1 MSLEGVCSLMSR
13 GSRYKTKLVIFP
25 SCARKYTVW
34 CMFLFLFVFYIFIC
48 LHLLNCSL
56 VSRLVILLQMSFL
69 RPSRSR
75 ATITHGRKKHLV
87 EVVTAVD
94 DVKAYKVYGN
104 LRVERMNWHQLGA
117 LMKMATRMK
126 KEEKKW
132 WDIYDSLEPRIPC
145 LISEYNFLPT
155 VQISSSFMC
164 KLSNNVVQIIKLLS

>member
-1 MSLEGVCSLMSR
+1 MQAASILKKLVLNMGISLDQCRKNMSLEGVCSLMSR

-75 ATITHGRKKHLV
+75 ATITRMGPEALGRSCEGYRCVQGIRKL
-87 EVVTAVD
+87 
-94 DVKAYKVYGN
+94 
-104 LRVERMNWHQLGA
+104 LVERMNRHQLGA
-117 LMKMATRMK
+117 WMKKATRVEK
-126 KEEKKW
+126 VEKK
-132 WDIYDSLEPRIPC
+132 
-145 LISEYNFLPT
+145 
-155 VQISSSFMC
+155 
-164 KLSNNVVQIIKLLS
+164 